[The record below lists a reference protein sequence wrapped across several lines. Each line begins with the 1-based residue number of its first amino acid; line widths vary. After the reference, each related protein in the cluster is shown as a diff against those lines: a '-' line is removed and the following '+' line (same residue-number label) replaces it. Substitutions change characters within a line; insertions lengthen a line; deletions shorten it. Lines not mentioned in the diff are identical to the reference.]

1 MYTSGS
7 TPPLVSN
14 FDLYHI
20 HKSKTVS
27 LSSSSKIYIHFLN
40 IFQIKKINSHICT
53 YTIKTYNNRGVC
65 LAVRYMSTCFVTFHS
80 VMHLLWYRKDRAELL
95 MSVLLC
101 TTTGSGHEFSHPFLF
116 SLLFD
121 LSCDCFGFSSAI
133 FFIFKGLGKIGYSK
147 GLWARLLTY
156 LSVFIILLHDMIKS
170 FLGSIFIV

>member
-53 YTIKTYNNRGVC
+53 YTIKTYNSRGVC

-121 LSCDCFGFSSAI
+121 SSCDCFGFSSAI
-133 FFIFKGLGKIGYSK
+133 FFILRVLVKLVTQKACGSDCS
-147 GLWARLLTY
+147 LTY
-156 LSVFIILLHDMIKS
+156 QCSLS
-170 FLGSIFIV
+170 